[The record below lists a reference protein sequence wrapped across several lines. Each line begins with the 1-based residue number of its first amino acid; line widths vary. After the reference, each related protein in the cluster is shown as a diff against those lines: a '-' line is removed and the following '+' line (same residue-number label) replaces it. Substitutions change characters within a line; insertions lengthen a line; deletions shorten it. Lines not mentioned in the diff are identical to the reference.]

1 MPNLPDS
8 EPDVHTDGCE
18 RLLDQGVSGV
28 PGGSGKNIAMT
39 AYFSGLLLGLAMLLP
54 IGAASLFVLNQGV
67 QAGFPRAFI
76 GIPTVCLCDSFLI
89 ILGAVGTSAFLA
101 ILGYREVLI
110 ALGSTFLIVLG
121 LLTLTTPPPP
131 QHSEVEALPHIA
143 ATVAKGVG
151 VSLLNPHAV
160 LDTIGIIGGVIAAQA
175 VEEQLSFAAGTVSA
189 SWVWF
194 FTLGIGAWG
203 ISERLT
209 SHVKLWIQRG
219 AGLLMVVFAGVL
231 MLELV

>member
-28 PGGSGKNIAMT
+28 QGGSATNIAMT
-39 AYFSGLLLGLAMLLP
+39 AYFSGLLLGVTMLLP

-76 GIPTVCLCDSFLI
+76 GILTVCLCDSFLI
-89 ILGAVGTSAFLA
+89 ILGAVGASSLMAM
-101 ILGYREVLI
+101 LGYREVLI
-110 ALGSTFLIVLG
+110 ALGSTFLIILG
-121 LLTLTTPPPP
+121 LLTLRTPPP

-151 VSLLNPHAV
+151 VSLFNPHAV

-175 VEEQLSFAAGTVSA
+175 AEEQLSFAAGTVSA

-209 SHVKLWIQRG
+209 TRVKLWIQRG
-219 AGLLMVVFAGVL
+219 AGVLMVVFAGVL